1 MSEEATLA
9 RPYVHLLEGRDPAQ
23 VLRETPA
30 RLAELLKPLS
40 AEQIEGKPGPN
51 KWSIRELLCHL
62 ADCELAWGW
71 RLRIIYGSGGEG
83 GGAGEERGPLLQ
95 TFEQDAWSRAYDGS
109 CYTTATARATWSAVR
124 QWNLALI
131 DGLSEADKALPANHP
146 ELGPVTLWHIAEI
159 AAGHDLHHLAGLE
172 KLIRKA

>member
-40 AEQIEGKPGPN
+40 AEQIEEKPGPH
-51 KWSIRELLCHL
+51 KWSLRELLCHL
-62 ADCELAWGW
+62 ADCELAWAW
-71 RLRIIYGSGGEG
+71 RLRIIYGDKEIAG
-83 GGAGEERGPLLQ
+83 GGQGPLLQ
-95 TFEQDAWSRAYDGS
+95 TFEQDAWSRAYDGA

-131 DGLSEADKALPANHP
+131 DGLSEGDKALPATHP

-159 AAGHDLHHLAGLE
+159 AAGHDLHHLLGLE
-172 KLIRKA
+172 KLLRRG

>member
-23 VLRETPA
+23 VLRETPGK
-30 RLAELLKPLS
+30 LAELLRALSPEAIESKP
-40 AEQIEGKPGPN
+40 APG

-62 ADCELAWGW
+62 ADCELAWAW
-71 RLRIIYGSGGEG
+71 RLRIVYGSADDET
-83 GGAGEERGPLLQ
+83 GPVLQ
-95 TFEQDAWSRAYDGS
+95 TFEQDTWARAYDGS
-109 CYTTATARATWSAVR
+109 SYTTSAARATWSAVR
-124 QWNLALI
+124 QWNLALL
-131 DGLSEADKALPANHP
+131 DSLSEEDKRRRASHP

-172 KLIRKA
+172 KLTRTLSRD